1 MDEFVLHTDHTTIK
15 LNVFCGHAHREAKVQ
30 KIYLSGSLRV
40 SFSASAMFGYIVLS
54 STYVYV
60 HSSVYLVSL
69 NTGLCGCTM
78 SLRHLSVVALYL

>member
-1 MDEFVLHTDHTTIK
+1 M
-15 LNVFCGHAHREAKVQ
+15 VQ

-40 SFSASAMFGYIVLS
+40 SFSASTMFGYIVLS

-69 NTGLCGCTM
+69 NTAWTLWVYHEPETLVCGS
-78 SLRHLSVVALYL
+78 SLLLKL